1 MYRKII
7 IGYDGSDSA
16 QDAVALAQAI
26 GASSNAELI
35 VTGVFPHGSFVD
47 REQEAAFARKVQAAA
62 DLIGAKAEAFP
73 SGSPAHGLHDAAEE
87 LDADLVVVGSAHGTE
102 SGHMSAGDV
111 GVQLLHGAPSAVAIA
126 PAGFRDDGESFG
138 MVGVA
143 LNGSQESREALGAAI
158 ELARAFGAGL
168 RLMTV
173 AASAASAFGWGYGVF
188 DLNAE
193 MHEIYQGH
201 LDEAAKLVP
210 DDVEVTSEVLT
221 GAPVWELLDRAA
233 DEVDLLCIGS
243 RGYGPVRRV
252 LLGSVSSQLMKHAS
266 GVVLVVPRGAT
277 ADPGE
282 PSVQLAAEPAW

>member
-7 IGYDGSDSA
+7 IGYDGSASA

-26 GASSNAELI
+26 GASSNAELL
-35 VTGVFPHGSFVD
+35 VTGVFPHGRFVD
-47 REQEAAFARKVQAAA
+47 KEQEAAFASKVQAAA
-62 DLIGAKAEAFP
+62 DLIGAKAETFP
-73 SGSPAHGLHDAAEE
+73 SSSPAHGLHDAAEE
-87 LDADLVVVGSAHGTE
+87 LDADLIVVGSAHGTE

-111 GVQLLHGAPSAVAIA
+111 GVQLLHGAPCAVAVA
-126 PAGFRDDGESFG
+126 PAGLRDGGESFRTI
-138 MVGVA
+138 GVA
-143 LNGSQESREALGAAI
+143 LNGSQESLEALGAAI
-158 ELARAFGAGL
+158 ELARAFGGGL

-173 AASAASAFGWGYGVF
+173 SASADSASGWGYGVF
-188 DLNAE
+188 ELNTE

-210 DDVEVTSEVLT
+210 DGLEVTSEVLT

-252 LLGSVSSQLMKHAS
+252 LLGSVSSHLVKHAS
-266 GVVLVVPRGAT
+266 GVVLVVPRGA
-277 ADPGE
+277 AVDPSE
-282 PSVQLAAEPAW
+282 PSAQLTAEPAW